1 MPKLLLVEDDENNR
15 DMLSRRLIRKGYEVA
30 IAINGV
36 DACEKVRTESP
47 ALILMD
53 MQMPIMDGYEATRRL
68 KADPAT
74 RHIPL
79 IGLSAHAMSGAPGA
93 ARGRHC
99 CRRVSWDHRLRRRDR
114 IGAESTHIEGA
125 GAGQVQG

>member
-30 IAINGV
+30 IAVNGV
-36 DACEKVRTESP
+36 DACEKVRTEAP
-47 ALILMD
+47 ELILMD

-79 IGLSAHAMSGAPGA
+79 IGLSAHAMSE
-93 ARGRHC
+93 
-99 CRRVSWDHRLRRRDR
+99 HREQALV
-114 IGAESTHIEGA
+114 A
-125 GAGQVQG
+125 GCDDYDTKPVEIPRLLEKIAVLLAKTPPAS

>member
-36 DACEKVRTESP
+36 DACEKVRTELP
-47 ALILMD
+47 ELILMD

-79 IGLSAHAMSGAPGA
+79 IGLSAHAMSEHREQALA
-93 ARGRHC
+93 AGC
-99 CRRVSWDHRLRRRDR
+99 DD
-114 IGAESTHIEGA
+114 
-125 GAGQVQG
+125 

>member
-47 ALILMD
+47 SLILMD

-68 KADPAT
+68 KTNPAT
-74 RHIPL
+74 RHIPVM
-79 IGLSAHAMSGAPGA
+79 GLSAHAMSEHREQALA
-93 ARGRHC
+93 AGC
-99 CRRVSWDHRLRRRDR
+99 DDYDTKPVEIPRLL
-114 IGAESTHIEGA
+114 EKIEA
-125 GAGQVQG
+125 LLAKNPPTS

>member
-53 MQMPIMDGYEATRRL
+53 MQMPVMDGYEATRRL

-79 IGLSAHAMSGAPGA
+79 IGLSAHAMSEHRDQALTAGCDDYDTKPVEIPRLLEKIA
-93 ARGRHC
+93 ALLAKTPPK
-99 CRRVSWDHRLRRRDR
+99 S
-114 IGAESTHIEGA
+114 
-125 GAGQVQG
+125 